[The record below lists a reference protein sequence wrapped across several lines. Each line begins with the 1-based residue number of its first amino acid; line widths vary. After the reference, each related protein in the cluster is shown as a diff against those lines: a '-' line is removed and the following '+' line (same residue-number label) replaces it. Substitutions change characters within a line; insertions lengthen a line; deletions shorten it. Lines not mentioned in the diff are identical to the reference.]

1 MSVLVSIL
9 IPAHHSALT
18 IRASLESCLAQTHT
32 HLEILVLNSISG
44 DHTAEVIQDIND
56 PRIALHETSENKG
69 IAAARN
75 QLLKLAKGEFIA
87 WLDADD
93 VMMPERIERQL
104 AYFKAHPETDIAG
117 TWIRTDH
124 VEVPEKRLPTHHQ
137 QIYHCLWFKNC
148 IIQPSVMSRN
158 FYVQEGIFYD
168 EEFANTAEDYELWY
182 RLRDRKHFA
191 NIPEYLTLYHMTTG
205 EELERKKKAGRFNE
219 NLSALWQKK
228 WQAVS
233 TEISEPQKLSFI
245 NFLYRNDCPDTDTLN
260 GIRRVLSVLNEEN
273 KDPFFQLILSY
284 HHLRLWRNMKLVD
297 KMRHVY
303 ALRHLMKWSAFKK
316 YHLI

>member
-18 IRASLESCLAQTHT
+18 IRACLQSCLTQTYKHI
-32 HLEILVLNSISG
+32 EVLVLNSISG
-44 DHTAEVIQDIND
+44 DHTAEVVRDIND
-56 PRIALHETSENKG
+56 HRITLHETQENKG

-93 VMMPERIERQL
+93 VMMPERIEHQL
-104 AYFKAHPETDIAG
+104 AFFDSHPETDIAG
-117 TWIRTDH
+117 TWIKTDNE
-124 VEVPEKRLPTHHQ
+124 EVAEKRLPTQHE

-158 FYVQEGIFYD
+158 FYVKEGIFYD

-182 RLRDRKHFA
+182 RLRDYKRFA
-191 NIPEYLTLYHMTTG
+191 NIPEFLTLYHMTTG

-219 NLSALWQKK
+219 NLNALWQKK
-228 WQAVS
+228 WQAIK
-233 TEISEPQKLSFI
+233 TDMSELQKHHFI
-245 NFLYRNDCPDTDTLN
+245 NFLYRNERPDSETLK
-260 GIRRVLSVLNEEN
+260 GIQKVLSVLKTEN

-284 HHLRLWRNMKLVD
+284 HHLRLWRNMQLMDKL
-297 KMRHVY
+297 KYIHE
-303 ALRHLMKWSAFKK
+303 LRHLNNWSAFKK